1 MFDYCVSNIMETI
14 TKIPGLQHISED
26 IFGLLEKK
34 SLMDCG
40 LVNKTWMRILNQP
53 IFWLKKL
60 KMTTATNDPENV
72 HKSWELLAEKLDD
85 DDHLVTEFV
94 LILAKIYE
102 RDPISPL
109 EITVALKK
117 ARKYHNLMKFIIVQV
132 DPYCLIDLKFEKT
145 ATYKRYLALQFTHGK
160 GFTPIHI
167 AASFGLTEVVEEIAM
182 NYTIPM
188 VRNEQGRTPLHIAA
202 FYGHLDIVKL
212 LVGYFPDSENTV
224 DDDGNTPIFFA
235 GINGQIETVKFLKNI
250 TKTPNAPN
258 YQGFTAAKFSLLLFP
273 YYEIAN
279 LLEK

>member
-1 MFDYCVSNIMETI
+1 METI

-26 IFGLLEKK
+26 IFGLLDKK

-85 DDHLVTEFV
+85 EHLVKEFV

-109 EITVALKK
+109 GITVALKK
-117 ARKYHNLMKFIIVQV
+117 ARKCHKLMKFIIVKV
-132 DPYCLIDLKFEKT
+132 DPYCRSGDLK
-145 ATYKRYLALQFTHGK
+145 YKVDGREYQGT

-167 AASFGLTEVVEEIAM
+167 AAAFGLTEVVEEIAV
-182 NYTIPM
+182 NYSIPM
-188 VRNEQGRTPLHIAA
+188 VRCHDLGITPLHMAA
-202 FYGHLDIVKL
+202 LNGHLDIVKF
-212 LVGYFPDSENTV
+212 LVYHFPDSQN
-224 DDDGNTPIFFA
+224 DAGLRNGGTPLLFA
-235 GINGQIETVKFLKNI
+235 AKKGQIETVKFLKNL

-258 YQGFTAAKFSLLLFP
+258 HLGFTAAKIARFFNHN
-273 YYEIAN
+273 EIAE